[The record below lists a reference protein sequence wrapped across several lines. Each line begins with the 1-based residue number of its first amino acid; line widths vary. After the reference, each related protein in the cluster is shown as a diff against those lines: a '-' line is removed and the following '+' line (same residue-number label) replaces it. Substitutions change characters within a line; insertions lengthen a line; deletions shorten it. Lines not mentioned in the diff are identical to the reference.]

1 MGNISKCED
10 EMSYFI
16 EKGLPVIL
24 VDDSE
29 MTKIIRA
36 IRKGEKIRGITESKK
51 FFIIFYK
58 FLLNFYY
65 RIEAICWI

>member
-1 MGNISKCED
+1 MGNISKCEE

-16 EKGLPVIL
+16 EKNLPVIL

-36 IRKGEKIRGITESKK
+36 IRKGEKIRGVTESKEFL
-51 FFIIFYK
+51 FFMFY
-58 FLLNFYY
+58 FLYFMFYILFY
-65 RIEAICWI
+65 